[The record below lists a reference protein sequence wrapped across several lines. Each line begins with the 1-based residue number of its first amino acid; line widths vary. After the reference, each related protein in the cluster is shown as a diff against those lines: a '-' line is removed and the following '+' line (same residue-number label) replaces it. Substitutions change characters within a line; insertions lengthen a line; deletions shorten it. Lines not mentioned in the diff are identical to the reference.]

1 VKHRTTA
8 GLAAV
13 ALATIALTGCA
24 GQDGSGD
31 GGNAAASDGNV
42 CEVTAAPEPSPA
54 PSPSEADVKAVDAI
68 EVAGPA
74 GKEPT
79 VTFKA
84 PLQVSAP
91 TFRIVDEGSGEE
103 LKEKDQVT
111 IDYVVLA
118 GKDGKQAT
126 STWKTKE
133 PETFELGDPQYDL
146 LNDQLIGQKVGT
158 RLVMASTAMDQS
170 IQVTMVE
177 VAKVEAPKD
186 IPTRAEGTE
195 VAPKEGLPTVEL
207 ADDGQPTVTIPEGYK
222 VPTELVVQPL
232 IEGDG
237 AEVTK
242 DQTVNVQYAGCLL
255 DGTSFD
261 SSWSRGAPLEFP
273 LNGVIPGWTNGLAGQ
288 KVGSQVLLVVP
299 ANQAYGEES
308 AENTHELAGKDLI
321 IVVDILEAK
330 KA

>member
-24 GQDGSGD
+24 SQDGSGD
-31 GGNAAASDGNV
+31 GGNAAASNGNV

-68 EVAGPA
+68 EVAGPV
-74 GKEPT
+74 GKEPK

-84 PLQVSAP
+84 PLKVAGP
-91 TFRIVDEGSGEE
+91 TSRVVDEGTGEE
-103 LKEKDQVT
+103 LVEGAQVT
-111 IDYVVLA
+111 INYVVIA
-118 GKDGKQAT
+118 GKDGKT
-126 STWKTKE
+126 SGSTWETKK
-133 PETFELGDPQYDL
+133 PETFTLGDPQYDL
-146 LNDQLIGQKVGT
+146 LNDRLIGQKVGT
-158 RLVMASTAMDQS
+158 RLVMASTAMDQT

-177 VAKVEAPKD
+177 VAEVKE

-195 VAPKEGLPTVEL
+195 VAPKDGLPTVAL
-207 ADDGQPTVTIPEGYK
+207 ADDGQPTVTIPKNYEA
-222 VPTELVVQPL
+222 PTELVVQPL
-232 IEGDG
+232 VEGDG

-242 DQTVNVQYAGCLL
+242 DQTVTVQYAGCLL

-261 SSWSRGAPLEFP
+261 SSWSRGTPTSFP
-273 LNGVIPGWTNGLAGQ
+273 LNGVIPGWTNGIAGQ

-299 ANQAYGEES
+299 ADQGYGDQ
-308 AENTHELAGKDLI
+308 ENGAIPANSTLVF
-321 IVVDILEAK
+321 VVDILEAK

>member
-13 ALATIALTGCA
+13 ALASIALTGCA
-24 GQDGSGD
+24 NGDDPAEGS
-31 GGNAAASDGNV
+31 AAASGAKV

-68 EVAGPA
+68 EVSGPV
-74 GKEPT
+74 GKEPK
-79 VTFKA
+79 VSFKT

-91 TFRIVDEGSGEE
+91 TFRVVDEGTGAD

-146 LNDQLIGQKVGT
+146 LNDQLVGQKVGT
-158 RLVMASTAMDQS
+158 RLLMASTAMDQS

-177 VAKVEAPKD
+177 VAKVEAPKE

-222 VPTELVVQPL
+222 EPTELVAQPL

-242 DQTVNVQYAGCLL
+242 DQTVTVQYAGCLL

-261 SSWSRGAPLEFP
+261 SSWGRGAPLSFQ
-273 LNGVIPGWTNGLAGQ
+273 LNGVIPGWTNGIAGQ

-299 ANQAYGEES
+299 ADQAYGEKS

-321 IVVDILEAK
+321 FVVDILEAK
-330 KA
+330 AA

>member
-24 GQDGSGD
+24 SSDSGD
-31 GGNAAASDGNV
+31 GSAAASDGNV
-42 CEVTAAPEPSPA
+42 CEVTPAAEPSPA
-54 PSPSEADVKAVDAI
+54 PSPSEADVEAVDAI
-68 EVAGPA
+68 EVSGPV

-79 VTFKA
+79 VTFET

-91 TFRIVDEGSGEE
+91 TFRVVDEGTGAE

-133 PETFELGDPQYDL
+133 PETFELGNPQYDL
-146 LNDQLIGQKVGT
+146 LNDQLVGQKVGT
-158 RLVMASTAMDQS
+158 RLLMASTAMDQS
-170 IQVTMVE
+170 VQVTMVE
-177 VAKVEAPKD
+177 VAKVEAPKET
-186 IPTRAEGTE
+186 PTRAEGTE

-207 ADDGQPTVTIPEGYK
+207 ADDGQPTVTIPEGYEE
-222 VPTELVVQPL
+222 PTDLVVQPL

-242 DQTVNVQYAGCLL
+242 DQTVTVQYAGCLL

-261 SSWSRGAPLEFP
+261 SSWSRGTPTSFP
-273 LNGVIPGWTNGLAGQ
+273 LNGVIPGWTNGIAGQ

-299 ANQAYGEES
+299 ADQGYGDQ
-308 AENTHELAGKDLI
+308 ENGAIPANSTLVF
-321 IVVDILEAK
+321 VVDILEAK
-330 KA
+330 AA

>member
-13 ALATIALTGCA
+13 ALASIALTGCA
-24 GQDGSGD
+24 SQDGPAD
-31 GGNAAASDGNV
+31 GNAAASNGNV
-42 CEVTAAPEPSPA
+42 CEVTPAAEPSPA

-68 EVAGPA
+68 EISGPV
-74 GKEPT
+74 GKEPK

-84 PLQVSAP
+84 PLKVSAP
-91 TFRIVDEGSGEE
+91 TFRVVDEGTGEE

-111 IDYVVLA
+111 INYVVLA
-118 GKDGKQAT
+118 GKDGSQAT
-126 STWKTKE
+126 STWKTKQ
-133 PETFELGDPQYDL
+133 PETFELGNAQYDL

-158 RLVMASTAMDQS
+158 RLLMASTAMDQT

-177 VAKVEAPKD
+177 VAKVEAPKE

-195 VAPKEGLPTVEL
+195 VAPKAGLPTVAL
-207 ADDGQPTVTIPEGYK
+207 ADDGQPTVTIPKDYTA
-222 VPTELVVQPL
+222 PTDLVVQPL

-237 AEVTK
+237 AKVTK
-242 DQTVNVQYAGCLL
+242 DQTVTVQYAGCLL

-261 SSWSRGAPLEFP
+261 SSWSRGTPTSFP
-273 LNGVIPGWTNGLAGQ
+273 LNGVIPGWTNGIAGQ

-299 ANQAYGEES
+299 ADQGYGDQ
-308 AENTHELAGKDLI
+308 ENGAIPANSTLVF
-321 IVVDILEAK
+321 VVDILEAK
-330 KA
+330 AA

>member
-1 VKHRTTA
+1 MKHRTTA

-13 ALATIALTGCA
+13 ALASIALTGCA
-24 GQDGSGD
+24 SGDDSGD
-31 GGNAAASDGNV
+31 GSAAASDGNV
-42 CEVTAAPEPSPA
+42 CEVTPAAEPSPA

-68 EVAGPA
+68 EVSGPV
-74 GKEPT
+74 GKEPK
-79 VTFKA
+79 VSFKA

-91 TFRIVDEGSGEE
+91 TFRIVDEGTGEE

-118 GKDGKQAT
+118 GKDGSQST

-133 PETFELGDPQYDL
+133 PETFELGNPQYDL

-177 VAKVEAPKD
+177 VAKVEAPAE

-195 VAPKEGLPTVEL
+195 VTPEEGLPTVEL
-207 ADDGQPTVTIPEGYK
+207 ADDGQPTVTIPKDYEE
-222 VPTELVVQPL
+222 PTELVVQPL
-232 IEGDG
+232 VEGDG
-237 AEVTK
+237 AEVTE
-242 DQTVNVQYAGCLL
+242 DQTVTVQYAGCLL

-261 SSWSRGAPLEFP
+261 SSWSRGTPTSFP
-273 LNGVIPGWTNGLAGQ
+273 LNGVIPGWTNGIAGQ

-299 ANQAYGEES
+299 ADQAYGDQEQNGIPANS
-308 AENTHELAGKDLI
+308 TLVF
-321 IVVDILEAK
+321 VVDILEAE
-330 KA
+330 AA